1 MRPRRRAWK
10 SPKCAPRWPERG
22 VELAPAVMHQRKAFA
37 ARMQEGRTAPEI
49 EPQGKAA
56 AEVRELLLWVCDKV
70 INVSMQ
76 QVTELPK
83 GRAKG

>member
-1 MRPRRRAWK
+1 
-10 SPKCAPRWPERG
+10 
-22 VELAPAVMHQRKAFA
+22 MHQRKAYA
-37 ARMQEGRTAPEI
+37 ARMQEGRTAGEI

-70 INVSMQ
+70 IDIPMK

-83 GRAKG
+83 QRA